1 MEAILRP
8 GVICALAGLLCGGC
22 SGLSPLP
29 TLPDISDALSLNQGA
44 VVGSPTEVY
53 SRVARGAMTCWFG
66 TTGPLKA
73 SYVYHAEALPAAQ
86 GGKAQIVIHE
96 RDRLSE
102 DPRGLRAF
110 RVQIAPNGDTAR
122 VAVENLKLEA
132 QLASSMEKDVH
143 RWAGGAI
150 GCTEEEA
157 GAWAPQGATAA
168 P

>member
-1 MEAILRP
+1 MEAMLRA
-8 GVICALAGLLCGGC
+8 GAIYALVGLLCGAC

-29 TLPDISDALSLNQGA
+29 PLPDIADALSLNQDA

-53 SRVARGAMTCWFG
+53 SRIARGAMTCWFG
-66 TTGPLKA
+66 ARGPLKA
-73 SYVYHAEALPAAQ
+73 SYIYHAEAQPAAQ
-86 GGKAQIVIHE
+86 GGKAEIVIHE

-110 RVQIAPNGDTAR
+110 RVQITPNGDTAR

-132 QLASSMEKDVH
+132 PLASSMEKDVL

-150 GCTEEEA
+150 GCTEES
-157 GAWAPQGATAA
+157 GAWAPQGSAA
-168 P
+168 GP